1 MPSNPSRETVNLTLF
16 CLAKQSIDKST
27 KLVAHLSVSDVDDV
41 WACAVHPWHAAAEPP
56 DILFYLMGVWASAT
70 GK

>member
-1 MPSNPSRETVNLTLF
+1 M
-16 CLAKQSIDKST
+16 ST
-27 KLVAHLSVSDVDDV
+27 KLVAHLNVSDVDDV
-41 WACAVHPWHAAAEPP
+41 CACAVHPWHAAADPP